1 MNVGHTEEQRDI
13 YTITRLNRE
22 VRAVLEDSFPP
33 SLWVRGEISNLA
45 QPGSGHLY
53 FSLKDKHS
61 QVRCAMFRGANRH
74 LRFAPENGQ
83 EVLVRAG
90 VSLYEGRG
98 EFQLIVESMEPA
110 GAGALQQAFEKL
122 KQRLLEEG
130 LFAEEHKQPIPAF
143 PGTIGVITSPTG
155 AAVKDIIH
163 VLERRYARAD
173 VIVYPAPVQGE
184 GSAQQIAQAID
195 EANRRRECD
204 VLILARGGGS
214 LEDLWSFNEEIVAR
228 AVHSSAIPVVSG
240 IGHEIDFTI
249 ADFVADQ
256 RAPTPSAA
264 AEMVSPDSAALKS
277 TLNNLYSQLH
287 LRIAGLLAGQL
298 RNVTQLRKRLPHP
311 TYLLQ
316 NMTQRMDDLAVRMRL
331 ALDNGIALRRVRLN
345 RFADILRGRSPLQR
359 LAGYRN
365 KCSALEKQLQNHL
378 MRSLHARTEQL
389 DYLSRSL
396 KTVSPLATLERGY
409 AIVTDEDEN
418 IVRQAD
424 QLQEN
429 AKTTTR
435 FAKGSVESTVNRIKP
450 SNKLSSTLLMP
461 ILEESEDELFE
472 RSPDNERTV
481 EL

>member
-1 MNVGHTEEQRDI
+1 MNTGITEEQRDI

-45 QPGSGHLY
+45 QPGSGHIY
-53 FSLKDKHS
+53 FSLKDKNS

-98 EFQLIVESMEPA
+98 EFQLIVEAMEPA

-122 KQRLLEEG
+122 KQRLQEEG
-130 LFAEEHKQPIPAF
+130 LFAEDHKQPVPAF
-143 PGTIGVITSPTG
+143 PGTIGVVTSPTG
-155 AAVKDIIH
+155 AAVRDIIQ
-163 VLERRYARAD
+163 VLGRRYAVAD
-173 VIVYPAPVQGE
+173 VIVYPVPVQGD
-184 GSAQQIAQAID
+184 GAAQQIAETIHV
-195 EANRRRECD
+195 ANRRQECD

-214 LEDLWSFNEEIVAR
+214 LEDLWSFNEETVAR
-228 AVHSSAIPVVSG
+228 AIYRSVIPVVSG

-264 AEMVSPDSAALKS
+264 AELVSPDSTSLKS
-277 TLNNLYSQLH
+277 TLNNLHSQLH
-287 LRIAGLLAGQL
+287 LRVTGLLSYHL
-298 RNVTQLRKRLPHP
+298 RNVTQLGKRLPRP

-316 NMTQRMDDLAVRMRL
+316 NMTQRTDDLAIRLRL
-331 ALDNGIALRRVRLN
+331 ALDNGITLRLAGLN
-345 RFADILRGRSPLQR
+345 RFADILRSRNPLQQ
-359 LAGYRN
+359 LAGYRTR
-365 KCSALEKQLQNHL
+365 CAELEKQLKNQL
-378 MRSLHARTEQL
+378 ARSLNAREKQL
-389 DYLSRSL
+389 DFLSHSL

-418 IVRQAD
+418 IVRRAD
-424 QLQEN
+424 QLREN
-429 AKTTTR
+429 AEISTR
-435 FAKGSVESTVNRIKP
+435 FSKGSIRSTVNKI
-450 SNKLSSTLLMP
+450 NT
-461 ILEESEDELFE
+461 
-472 RSPDNERTV
+472 DNE
-481 EL
+481 

>member
-1 MNVGHTEEQRDI
+1 MIVMSASTTEEHRDI
-13 YTITRLNRE
+13 YSITRLNRE

-130 LFAEEHKQPIPAF
+130 LFAEDHKQPIPAF
-143 PGTIGVITSPTG
+143 PKTIGVVTSPAG
-155 AAVKDIIH
+155 AAVRDIIQ
-163 VLERRYARAD
+163 VLGRRYAMAG
-173 VIVYPAPVQGE
+173 VIVYPVPVQGE
-184 GSAQQIAQAID
+184 GAAQQIAETID
-195 EANRRRECD
+195 VANRRQECD

-214 LEDLWSFNEEIVAR
+214 LEDLWSFNEENVAR
-228 AVHSSAIPVVSG
+228 AVYRSVIPVVSG

-249 ADFVADQ
+249 ADFVADR

-264 AEMVSPDSAALKS
+264 AELVTPDSAALKS

-287 LRIAGLLAGQL
+287 LRITGLLAGHL
-298 RNVTQLRKRLPHP
+298 RNVTQLSKRLRRP

-316 NMTQRMDDLAVRMRL
+316 NMTQRTDDLTVRLRL
-331 ALDNGIALRRVRLN
+331 ALDNGIALRRMRLN
-345 RFADILRGRSPLQR
+345 RVTGLLSSRNPLQR
-359 LAGYRN
+359 LAGYRT
-365 KCSALEKQLQNHL
+365 KCSGLEKQLQNHL
-378 MRSLHARTEQL
+378 IRSLQSWKKQL

-418 IVRQAD
+418 IVRRAD
-424 QLQEN
+424 QLREN
-429 AKTTTR
+429 AEISTR
-435 FAKGSVESTVNRIKP
+435 FSKGSVQSTVKWIN
-450 SNKLSSTLLMP
+450 SD
-461 ILEESEDELFE
+461 DE
-472 RSPDNERTV
+472 
-481 EL
+481 

>member
-1 MNVGHTEEQRDI
+1 MNTGISVEQRDI

-61 QVRCAMFRGANRH
+61 QVRCAMFRSANRH

-83 EVLVRAG
+83 EVLIRAG

-130 LFAEEHKQPIPAF
+130 LFADDHKQPLPAF
-143 PGTIGVITSPTG
+143 PKTIGVVTSPTG
-155 AAVKDIIH
+155 AAVRDIIQ
-163 VLERRYARAD
+163 VLERRYAIAD
-173 VIVYPAPVQGE
+173 VIVYPVPVQGE
-184 GSAQQIAQAID
+184 GAAQQIAETID
-195 EANRRRECD
+195 EVNRRQECD

-228 AVHSSAIPVVSG
+228 AIYRSVIPVVSG

-264 AEMVSPDSAALKS
+264 AELVSPDASVLKS
-277 TLNNLYSQLH
+277 MLNNFYSQLH
-287 LRIAGLLAGQL
+287 SRVTELLSSHL
-298 RNVTQLRKRLPHP
+298 RNVTQLGKRLPRP

-316 NMTQRMDDLAVRMRL
+316 NMTQRMDDLAIRLKL
-331 ALDNGIALRRVRLN
+331 ALDNGVALRRVRLN
-345 RFADILRGRSPLQR
+345 RFAGILRSRNPLQR
-359 LAGYRN
+359 LAGYRI
-365 KCSALEKQLQNHL
+365 KCSGLEKQLQNHL
-378 MRSLHARTEQL
+378 YRSLQSWKKQL

-396 KTVSPLATLERGY
+396 KTVGPLATLERGY
-409 AIVTDEDEN
+409 AIVTDEDDN
-418 IVRQAD
+418 IVRRAD
-424 QLQEN
+424 QLREN
-429 AKTTTR
+429 TEIKTR
-435 FAKGSVESTVNRIKP
+435 FSKGSVRSTVKQV
-450 SNKLSSTLLMP
+450 
-461 ILEESEDELFE
+461 D
-472 RSPDNERTV
+472 PDGE
-481 EL
+481 

>member
-1 MNVGHTEEQRDI
+1 MNTGITEEQRDI
-13 YTITRLNRE
+13 YSITRLNRE

-74 LRFAPENGQ
+74 LRFTPENGQ

-130 LFAEEHKQPIPAF
+130 LFAEDHKQPIPAF

-163 VLERRYARAD
+163 VLGRRYARAG
-173 VIVYPAPVQGE
+173 VIVYPVPVQGE

-195 EANRRRECD
+195 EANRRQECD

-214 LEDLWSFNEEIVAR
+214 LEDLWSFNEEVVAR
-228 AVHSSAIPVVSG
+228 AIHHSVIPMVSG

-264 AEMVSPDSAALKS
+264 AELVSPDTAALKS
-277 TLNNLYSQLH
+277 RVNTLHSQLH
-287 LRIAGLLAGQL
+287 LRTTGLLAAHL
-298 RNVTQLRKRLPHP
+298 RNVTQLSKRLPRP

-316 NMTQRMDDLAVRMRL
+316 NMTQRMDDLAIRLRL
-331 ALDNGIALRRVRLN
+331 ALDNSITLRKARLN
-345 RFADILRGRSPLQR
+345 RFEDTLRSRNPLRQ
-359 LAGYRN
+359 LAGYRT
-365 KCSALEKQLQNHL
+365 KCTDLEKQLQNHL
-378 MRSLHARTEQL
+378 LHILQAWKKQL
-389 DYLSRSL
+389 DFLSHSL
-396 KTVSPLATLERGY
+396 STVSPLATLERGY
-409 AIVTDEDEN
+409 AIVTDEDGN
-418 IVRQAD
+418 IVRRAD
-424 QLQEN
+424 QLREN
-429 AKTTTR
+429 SEISTR
-435 FAKGSVESTVNRIKP
+435 FAKGSVRSTVNAI
-450 SNKLSSTLLMP
+450 NT
-461 ILEESEDELFE
+461 
-472 RSPDNERTV
+472 DND
-481 EL
+481 

>member
-1 MNVGHTEEQRDI
+1 MNTVIAEEQRDI

-130 LFAEEHKQPIPAF
+130 LFADEHKQPIPAF
-143 PGTIGVITSPTG
+143 PKTIGVVTSPAG
-155 AAVKDIIH
+155 AAVRDIIQ
-163 VLERRYARAD
+163 VLRRRYAMAGI
-173 VIVYPAPVQGE
+173 IVYPVPVQGE
-184 GSAQQIAQAID
+184 GAAQQITQTID
-195 EANRRRECD
+195 VANRRQECD

-214 LEDLWSFNEEIVAR
+214 LEDLWSFNEEVVAR
-228 AVHSSAIPVVSG
+228 AIHHSIIPVVSG

-264 AEMVSPDSAALKS
+264 AELVSPDSAALKS

-287 LRIAGLLAGQL
+287 LRITGLLAGHM
-298 RNVTQLRKRLPHP
+298 RNVTQLSKRLPRP

-316 NMTQRMDDLAVRMRL
+316 NMTQRMDDLAVRLKL
-331 ALDNGIALRRVRLN
+331 ALDNGIALHRVRLN

-365 KCSALEKQLQNHL
+365 KCSVLEKQLQNHL
-378 MRSLHARTEQL
+378 MRSLHARNDQL

-418 IVRQAD
+418 IVRRAD
-424 QLQEN
+424 QLSEN
-429 AKTTTR
+429 AEISTR
-435 FAKGSVESTVNRIKP
+435 FSKGSVQSTVNRVNAD
-450 SNKLSSTLLMP
+450 NK
-461 ILEESEDELFE
+461 
-472 RSPDNERTV
+472 
-481 EL
+481 

>member
-1 MNVGHTEEQRDI
+1 MVEEHRDI

-22 VRAVLEDSFPP
+22 ARMVLEDSFPP

-45 QPGSGHLY
+45 QPGSGHIY

-98 EFQLIVESMEPA
+98 EFQLIVEAMEPA

-122 KQRLLEEG
+122 KQRLQEEG
-130 LFAEEHKQPIPAF
+130 LFAEDHKQPVPAF
-143 PGTIGVITSPTG
+143 PGTVGVVTSPTG
-155 AAVKDIIH
+155 AAVRDIIQ
-163 VLERRYARAD
+163 VLGRRYAVAD
-173 VIVYPAPVQGE
+173 VIVYPVPVQGD
-184 GSAQQIAQAID
+184 GAAQQIAETID
-195 EANRRRECD
+195 EANARQECD

-228 AVHSSAIPVVSG
+228 AIYRSVIPLVSG

-264 AEMVSPDSAALKS
+264 AELISPDASALQS
-277 TLNNLYSQLH
+277 RLNTLYSQLH
-287 LRIAGLLAGQL
+287 MRVSDLLAAHL
-298 RNVTQLRKRLPHP
+298 RNVIQLGKRLPRP

-316 NMTQRMDDLAVRMRL
+316 NMTQRTDDLAIRLRL
-331 ALDNGIALRRVRLN
+331 ALDHGITLRRARLN
-345 RFADILRGRSPLQR
+345 RFADILRSRNPLQQ
-359 LAGYRN
+359 LAGYRTR
-365 KCSALEKQLQNHL
+365 CASLEKQLQNHL
-378 MRSLHARTEQL
+378 MRNLQARKKQL
-389 DYLSRSL
+389 DFLHHSL
-396 KTVSPLATLERGY
+396 ETVSPQATLDRGY

-418 IVRQAD
+418 IVRRAD
-424 QLQEN
+424 QLRED
-429 AKTTTR
+429 AEISTR
-435 FAKGSVESTVNRIKP
+435 FSEGSIRSTVNKI
-450 SNKLSSTLLMP
+450 NT
-461 ILEESEDELFE
+461 
-472 RSPDNERTV
+472 DNE
-481 EL
+481 

>member
-1 MNVGHTEEQRDI
+1 MNTGITEEQRDI

-74 LRFAPENGQ
+74 LRFTPENGQ

-130 LFAEEHKQPIPAF
+130 LFAEDHKQPLPAY
-143 PGTIGVITSPTG
+143 PGTIGVVTSPAG
-155 AAVKDIIH
+155 AAVRDIIQ
-163 VLERRYARAD
+163 VLGRRYAIAD
-173 VIVYPAPVQGE
+173 VIVYPVPVQGE
-184 GSAQQIAQAID
+184 GAAQQIAETINV
-195 EANRRRECD
+195 ANLRQECD

-214 LEDLWSFNEEIVAR
+214 LEDLWSFNEEVVAR
-228 AVHSSAIPVVSG
+228 AIHRSAIPVVSG

-249 ADFVADQ
+249 ADFVADR

-264 AEMVSPDSAALKS
+264 AELVSPDASALQS
-277 TLNNLYSQLH
+277 SLNTLYSQLH
-287 LRIAGLLAGQL
+287 ARITGLLSYHL
-298 RNVTQLRKRLPHP
+298 RNVTQLGKRLPRP

-316 NMTQRMDDLAVRMRL
+316 NMTQRTDDFAIRLRL
-331 ALDNGIALRRVRLN
+331 ALDNSIALRRARLN
-345 RFADILRGRSPLQR
+345 RFADTLRSRNPLQQ
-359 LAGYRN
+359 LAGYGTRCTN
-365 KCSALEKQLQNHL
+365 LEKQLQIILPAVLRHGKN
-378 MRSLHARTEQL
+378 SW
-389 DYLSRSL
+389 
-396 KTVSPLATLERGY
+396 
-409 AIVTDEDEN
+409 
-418 IVRQAD
+418 
-424 QLQEN
+424 
-429 AKTTTR
+429 TTCP
-435 FAKGSVESTVNRIKP
+435 AP
-450 SNKLSSTLLMP
+450 
-461 ILEESEDELFE
+461 
-472 RSPDNERTV
+472 
-481 EL
+481 